1 MPFSPSFWRNAKI
14 VFLMLLGMS
23 LIYLSIFIYFNV
35 ITIPYLNPLVIT
47 AANTLSPLTPLFNPI
62 LFYFNLTNWFHPPCV
77 TYRKTL
83 KRKQYLLGVFCQ
95 LMASLAMA
103 FSVSLKLSW
112 VMENIYGLRDGEGM
126 CVGPCW
132 KLWAELG
139 LLGAVVVVKVVGL
152 ELDGG
157 MYGRYL
163 DMQLVKLK
171 EKDAEK
177 AAKKMVG
184 DGDIKEVNDIE
195 KARI

>member
-1 MPFSPSFWRNAKI
+1 LKI
-14 VFLMLLGMS
+14 VIVGVS
-23 LIYLSIFIYFNV
+23 LRCTTSNAANSYLSIFIYFDV
-35 ITIPYLNPLVIT
+35 ITIPYLTPLVIT
-47 AANTLSPLTPLFNPI
+47 AANTLSPMTPLFNPI
-62 LFYFNLTNWFHPPCV
+62 IFYLNLTNWFHPACA

-95 LMASLAMA
+95 LMASLAMV
-103 FSVSLKLSW
+103 FSVGLKLSW
-112 VMENIYGLRDGEGM
+112 VMEYTYGLRVGEGM

-132 KLWAELG
+132 KLWAELS

-163 DMQLVKLK
+163 DRQLVKLK
-171 EKDAEK
+171 EKDAEE

-184 DGDIKEVNDIE
+184 GGDIKEINDIE

>member
-1 MPFSPSFWRNAKI
+1 M
-14 VFLMLLGMS
+14 
-23 LIYLSIFIYFNV
+23 
-35 ITIPYLNPLVIT
+35 
-47 AANTLSPLTPLFNPI
+47 
-62 LFYFNLTNWFHPPCV
+62 
-77 TYRKTL
+77 
-83 KRKQYLLGVFCQ
+83 GVFCQ
-95 LMASLAMA
+95 LMASLAMV
-103 FSVSLKLSW
+103 FSVGLKLSW
-112 VMENIYGLRDGEGM
+112 VMENIYGLKVGEGM

-139 LLGAVVVVKVVGL
+139 LLGAVVVVKVVGVD
-152 ELDGG
+152 LDRG

-163 DMQLVKLK
+163 DMQLLKLK

>member
-1 MPFSPSFWRNAKI
+1 
-14 VFLMLLGMS
+14 MLLGMS
-23 LIYLSIFIYFNV
+23 LMYLLIFIYYDV
-35 ITIPYLNPLVIT
+35 ISIPYLKPLVVT
-47 AANTLSPLTPLFNPI
+47 AANTLSPLTPLLNPI
-62 LFYFNLTNWFHPPCV
+62 IFYFNLTNWFHPACA

-95 LMASLAMA
+95 LMASLAMV

-112 VMENIYGLRDGEGM
+112 VMENMYGVRVGEGM

-139 LLGAVVVVKVVGL
+139 LLGAVVVAKVVGV

-163 DMQLVKLK
+163 DRQLVKLK
-171 EKDAEK
+171 EKDEEK
-177 AAKKMVG
+177 AAKKMG
-184 DGDIKEVNDIE
+184 AGGDIKEVNDVE

>member
-1 MPFSPSFWRNAKI
+1 
-14 VFLMLLGMS
+14 
-23 LIYLSIFIYFNV
+23 
-35 ITIPYLNPLVIT
+35 
-47 AANTLSPLTPLFNPI
+47 
-62 LFYFNLTNWFHPPCV
+62 
-77 TYRKTL
+77 
-83 KRKQYLLGVFCQ
+83 
-95 LMASLAMA
+95 MASLAMV

-112 VMENIYGLRDGEGM
+112 VMENIYGLRVGEGM

-139 LLGAVVVVKVVGL
+139 LLGAVVVVKVVGV

-171 EKDAEK
+171 EKMA
-177 AAKKMVG
+177 G
-184 DGDIKEVNDIE
+184 DGDVKEVNDIE